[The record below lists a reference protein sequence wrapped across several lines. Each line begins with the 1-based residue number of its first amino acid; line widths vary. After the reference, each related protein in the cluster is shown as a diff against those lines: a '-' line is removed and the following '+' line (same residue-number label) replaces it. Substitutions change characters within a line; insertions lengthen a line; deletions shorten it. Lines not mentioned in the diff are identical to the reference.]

1 MLETNN
7 FGLQKPE
14 KMIDNVDI
22 DVINENMDIVDKGLV
37 LYLGT
42 TSGTANA
49 YMVASEDI
57 KALAE
62 GVAVCVK
69 LHTAASAA
77 STLNINGW
85 GAKAIK
91 KTGGADVTNLKASMY
106 TLRYDGANFILQ
118 GEGASGNATASD
130 LLSGKTAT
138 TDAGEITGT
147 MPNNGAVNQS
157 LSINGTYN
165 IPAGYH
171 NGSGKVTQS
180 ITSKSAATYTPGTSD
195 QTIAAGQYLSGAQ
208 TIKATTGTATA
219 GDVLA
224 GKTFNSAN
232 GIGLTGNMANQGA
245 KVITPGTANQTISAG
260 YHNGS
265 GYVVGDPDL
274 IPANILSTANIFGV
288 QGAAQAGKKFAIG
301 TTSSSSSEM
310 NFLRGDNAII
320 AAYPVTV
327 TGLTFLPS
335 TIIII
340 GKPANYEYLTVYSK
354 TGGLFNDCAR
364 FATFDNGMY
373 NNANIN
379 CKGNTSPA
387 YVNSTGFRLPT
398 FAYNAPCTWMAFE

>member
-7 FGLQKPE
+7 FGLLKPE
-14 KMIDNVDI
+14 KTIDNVDI
-22 DVINENMDIVDKGLV
+22 DVINGNMDVVDKGLV

-49 YMVASEDI
+49 YTVTSGDI

-69 LHTAASAA
+69 FHTAASAA

-91 KTGGADVTNLKASMY
+91 KAGGADVTNLKSSMY
-106 TLRYDGANFILQ
+106 TLRYDGTNFILQ

-130 LLSGKTAT
+130 LLLNKTAT

-157 LSINGTYN
+157 LPINGTYN

-180 ITSKSAATYTPGTSD
+180 ITSKSAATYNPGTSD

-208 TIKATTGTATA
+208 TIAAITGSAAA
-219 GDVLA
+219 GDVLS
-224 GKTFNSAN
+224 GKTFNSAA

-245 KVITPGTANQTISAG
+245 KVITPGTTNQVIAAG

-274 IPANILSTANIFGV
+274 IPANILSAANIFGV
-288 QGAAQAGKKFAIG
+288 QGAVQVGKKFASG
-301 TTSSSSSEM
+301 EATSGNVNITCVFIDGSADQS
-310 NFLRGDNAII
+310 FPLL
-320 AAYPVTV
+320 TV
-327 TGLTFLPS
+327 SGLTFKPS
-335 TIIII
+335 FIIA
-340 GKPANYEYLTVYSK
+340 KCSVSSNDAYMVYLANGLNYNEVAFHVSPTRK
-354 TGGLFNDCAR
+354 TGSSYMLKA
-364 FATFDNGMY
+364 
-373 NNANIN
+373 NA
-379 CKGNTSPA
+379 SPC
-387 YVNSTGFRLPT
+387 YVNSAGFSLPV
-398 FAYNAPCTWMAFE
+398 YGLNRVYYWHAFE